1 LSARER
7 RILRRAERATQAAP
21 AANAAL
27 VAVMQNSSAVA
38 AAISSVNLIMFRSFP
53 RWLRHSIFELHYN
66 VEAYHWMVGEVAGKS
81 ARSLHKIIPAHC
93 TTMPH
98 GGFRS
103 RRKTRIISQGLT
115 LQDAGLPDQSLQGNF
130 PAHGQPVDEL
140 ALAEIKGAIIAK
152 LTLAIGKDA
161 GMATR
166 HDWYKAAALALRD
179 RIVHRWLVTDK
190 ANYDAGRKRVYY
202 LSLEFLIGRLFTD
215 ALNNMGLL
223 PVFEA
228 ALGDLGV
235 ALSDLRK
242 CEPDAA
248 LGNGGLGRLAAC
260 FMESMATLA
269 IPAIGYGIRYD
280 FGLFRQIIAQGWQQE
295 YPDEWLGFGNPWE
308 FQRPE
313 VVYHVHFG
321 GTIERVTDAKG
332 RDYAIWHPAETVQ
345 AVAYDTPIVGWRGQ
359 HVNALRL
366 WSARSPDPL
375 KLDVFNTGDYL
386 GASAEEARAESIC
399 KFLYPNDESP
409 AGRELRLR
417 QEYFFV
423 SASLQDLVQ
432 RHLASDGQL
441 RGLASKAAV
450 QLNDTH
456 PSLAV
461 TELMRILVDL
471 HNVPWEEAWQVT
483 VATLSYTN
491 HTLLPEALE
500 TWPVE
505 LFERLLPRHLDIIYR
520 INVAHLALADA
531 RCPGDVEFRAS
542 VSLIDERSGRKV
554 RMGQL
559 AFVGSHRINGVSAMH
574 SDLMKETVF
583 EDLNH
588 LYPGRITNK
597 TNGITFRRWLM
608 LANPKLTGLLREAC
622 GEAVLDDPSQLGL
635 LETRA
640 SDSAFQQQFRG
651 VKHHN
656 KIVLARLIGER
667 LNIKLDPSALFDVQ
681 IKRIHEYKRQLL
693 NIIEAVALYLAI
705 KDEPQRDWVP
715 RVKIFAGKAAASY
728 RYAKLI
734 IKLINDVAETVND
747 DPAIAGRLK
756 IAFLADYNVSLAE
769 VIIPAADL
777 SEQISTAGMEAS
789 GTGNMKLALNGAL
802 TIGTLD
808 GANLEIRDHVGAE
821 NIAIFG
827 MEAMDVVVRRKQG
840 LDATEMIRRSPV
852 LSRAIGA
859 IESGMFSPDDPGRFG
874 SIAHALRHLDHYMV
888 SADFDAYFD
897 AQRGIDARWQVV
909 PAWTRASILNVAR
922 MPWFSSDRTIR
933 EYAEDI
939 WNVPVRS
946 TSPGN
951 LQEASAQRGAT
962 R

>member
-1 LSARER
+1 MKIVQGCPIEVR
-7 RILRRAERATQAAP
+7 RVSIHLKGAYHEAGCGNSILP
-21 AANAAL
+21 DP
-27 VAVMQNSSAVA
+27 S
-38 AAISSVNLIMFRSFP
+38 IPVNL
-53 RWLRHSIFELHYN
+53 
-66 VEAYHWMVGEVAGKS
+66 
-81 ARSLHKIIPAHC
+81 PA
-93 TTMPH
+93 P
-98 GGFRS
+98 
-103 RRKTRIISQGLT
+103 
-115 LQDAGLPDQSLQGNF
+115 
-130 PAHGQPVDEL
+130 GQPFDEL
-140 ALAEIKGAIIAK
+140 ALAEIKSAILAK
-152 LTLAIGKDA
+152 MRLAIGKDA

-179 RIVHRWLVTDK
+179 RIVHRWLTADK
-190 ANYDAGRKRVYY
+190 QSYDAGRKRVYY

-223 PVFEA
+223 TLFEA

-235 ALSDLRK
+235 GLVDLRK

-260 FMESMATLA
+260 FMESMATLG

-280 FGLFRQIIAQGWQQE
+280 FGLFRQIINNGWQQE
-295 YPDEWLGFGNPWE
+295 YPDEWLSFGNPWE

-321 GTIERVTDAKG
+321 GGVEHVEGKG
-332 RDYAIWHPAETVQ
+332 RDRAIWHPAETVQ
-345 AVAYDTPIVGWRGQ
+345 AVAYDTPIVGWRG
-359 HVNALRL
+359 HNVNALRL

-375 KLDVFNTGDYL
+375 RLDVFNSGDYI
-386 GASAEEARAESIC
+386 GAVAEEARAESIC

-423 SASLQDLVQ
+423 SASLQDLVR
-432 RHLASDGQL
+432 RHLEADGQL
-441 RGLASKAAV
+441 RSLAQKVAV

-471 HNVPWEEAWQVT
+471 HNFRWDEAWKIA
-483 VATLSYTN
+483 VAAFSYTN

-505 LFERLLPRHLDIIYR
+505 LFQRLLPRHLEIIYR
-520 INVAHLALADA
+520 INVGHLALAEE
-531 RCPGDVEFRAS
+531 RCPGDVDFRAS
-542 VSLIDERSGRKV
+542 VSLIDEKSGRRV

-574 SDLMKETVF
+574 SELMKETVF
-583 EDLNH
+583 HDLNH

-608 LANPKLTGLLREAC
+608 LANPKLTELLRDTC
-622 GEAVLDDPSQLGL
+622 GEAVLDDPARLQL
-635 LETRA
+635 LEMSA
-640 SDSAFQQQFRG
+640 GEAAFQEKFRD

-656 KIVLARLIGER
+656 KVALARLISEKV
-667 LNIKLDPSALFDVQ
+667 NIIVDPAALFDVQ

-693 NIIEAVALYLAI
+693 NIVEAIALYHAI
-705 KDEPQRDWVP
+705 KDSPHGNWVP

-734 IKLINDVAETVND
+734 IKLINDVAEVVNN

-756 IAFLADYNVSLAE
+756 IAFLPDYNVSLAE

-789 GTGNMKLALNGAL
+789 GTGNMKLALNGAI

-808 GANLEIRDHVGAE
+808 GANIEIRDHVGAE

-827 MEAMDVVVRRKQG
+827 MEAGDVVVRRKQG
-840 LDATEMIRRSPV
+840 LDATDVIRASPS
-852 LSRAIGA
+852 LARAINA
-859 IESGMFSPDDPGRFG
+859 IGNGEFSVDDARRFE

-888 SADFDAYFD
+888 SADFDSYYA
-897 AQRGIDARWQVV
+897 AQRGIDARWQAR
-909 PAWTRASILNVAR
+909 PAWTRTSILNVAR
-922 MPWFSSDRTIR
+922 MAWFSSDRTIA

-939 WNVPVRS
+939 WNVPVNGRGRLES
-946 TSPGN
+946 LEPKA
-951 LQEASAQRGAT
+951 EASRG
-962 R
+962 

>member
-1 LSARER
+1 
-7 RILRRAERATQAAP
+7 
-21 AANAAL
+21 
-27 VAVMQNSSAVA
+27 
-38 AAISSVNLIMFRSFP
+38 
-53 RWLRHSIFELHYN
+53 
-66 VEAYHWMVGEVAGKS
+66 
-81 ARSLHKIIPAHC
+81 
-93 TTMPH
+93 MP
-98 GGFRS
+98 
-103 RRKTRIISQGLT
+103 K
-115 LQDAGLPDQSLQGNF
+115 LPDNF
-130 PAHGQPVDEL
+130 PPESQLVDEL
-140 ALAEIKGAIIAK
+140 SLAEIKSAILAK
-152 LTLAIGKDA
+152 LRLAIGKDV

-179 RIVHRWLVTDK
+179 RIVHRWLTTDK
-190 ANYDAGRKRVYY
+190 QSYDAGNKRVYY

-215 ALNNMGLL
+215 GLNNMGLL

-235 ALSDLRK
+235 GLAELRK

-280 FGLFRQIIAQGWQQE
+280 FGLFRQIIVKGWQQE
-295 YPDEWLGFGNPWE
+295 YPDEWLSFGNPWE
-308 FQRPE
+308 FRRSE
-313 VVYHVHFG
+313 VVHNVHFG
-321 GTIERVTDAKG
+321 GGVEHVETDG
-332 RDYAIWHPAETVQ
+332 RDQAIWRPAETVE

-423 SASLQDLVQ
+423 SASLQDLVN
-432 RHLASDGQL
+432 RHLASDGHL
-441 RGLASKAAV
+441 RGLATKAAV

-461 TELMRILVDL
+461 AELMRILVDL
-471 HNVPWEEAWQVT
+471 HNFRWDNAWQIT

-500 TWPVE
+500 TWPLE
-505 LFERLLPRHLDIIYR
+505 LFERLLPRHLEIIYR
-520 INVAHLALADA
+520 INDAHLKHADA
-531 RCPGDVEFRAS
+531 MCPGDLDFKAS
-542 VSLIDERSGRKV
+542 VSLIDEKSGRRV

-574 SDLMKETVF
+574 SELMKETVF
-583 EDLNH
+583 HELNQ

-608 LANPKLTGLLREAC
+608 LANPRLTALLRDAC
-622 GEAVLDDPSQLGL
+622 GEAVLDDPTQLEL
-635 LETRA
+635 MEARA
-640 SDSAFQQQFRG
+640 SDVAFQQRFRA
-651 VKHHN
+651 VKLQN
-656 KIVLARLIGER
+656 KAALARLIGER
-667 LNIKLDPSALFDVQ
+667 IGIKVDPSALFDVQ

-693 NIIEAVALYLAI
+693 NVIETVALYQSI
-705 KDEPQRDWVP
+705 KDDPNGNWVP

-734 IKLINDVAETVND
+734 IKLINDVAEVVNN
-747 DPAIAGRLK
+747 DPAIGAKLK
-756 IAFLADYNVSLAE
+756 VVFLPDYNVSLAE

-808 GANLEIRDHVGAE
+808 GANIEIRDNVGEE

-827 MEAMDVVVRRKQG
+827 MEAGDVMIRRKQG
-840 LDATEMIRRSPV
+840 LDASDVIRRSPR
-852 LSRAIGA
+852 LARAISA
-859 IESGMFSPDDPGRFG
+859 IESGAFSPGHPARFE
-874 SIAHALRHLDHYMV
+874 SI
-888 SADFDAYFD
+888 
-897 AQRGIDARWQVV
+897 G
-909 PAWTRASILNVAR
+909 
-922 MPWFSSDRTIR
+922 
-933 EYAEDI
+933 
-939 WNVPVRS
+939 
-946 TSPGN
+946 
-951 LQEASAQRGAT
+951 
-962 R
+962 

>member
-1 LSARER
+1 LK
-7 RILRRAERATQAAP
+7 
-21 AANAAL
+21 N
-27 VAVMQNSSAVA
+27 
-38 AAISSVNLIMFRSFP
+38 
-53 RWLRHSIFELHYN
+53 
-66 VEAYHWMVGEVAGKS
+66 
-81 ARSLHKIIPAHC
+81 
-93 TTMPH
+93 
-98 GGFRS
+98 
-103 RRKTRIISQGLT
+103 
-115 LQDAGLPDQSLQGNF
+115 LPDQSQ
-130 PAHGQPVDEL
+130 PAKYPPLNAPVDEL
-140 ALAEIKGAIIAK
+140 ALGEIKSAILAK

-161 GMATR
+161 AMATR

-179 RIVHRWLVTDK
+179 RIVHRWLLSEK
-190 ANYDAGRKRVYY
+190 QSYDEGRKRVYY

-223 PVFEA
+223 PLFDA

-235 ALSDLRK
+235 GLAELRK

-280 FGLFRQIIAQGWQQE
+280 FGLFRQIISHGWQQE

-321 GTIERVTDAKG
+321 GSVEQVTDANG
-332 RDYAIWHPAETVQ
+332 RKRTIWHPAETVQ
-345 AVAYDTPIVGWRGQ
+345 AVAYDTPIVGWRGA

-366 WSARSPDPL
+366 WSARAPDPL

-386 GASAEEARAESIC
+386 GASAEQARAESIC
-399 KFLYPNDESP
+399 KFLYPNDESA

-423 SASLQDLVQ
+423 AASLQDLIK
-432 RHLASDGQL
+432 RHLASEGQL
-441 RGLASKAAV
+441 RGLAQKAAV

-471 HNVPWEEAWQVT
+471 HNFPWDEAWQITTAV
-483 VATLSYTN
+483 LSYTN

-500 TWPVE
+500 TWPLE
-505 LFERLLPRHLDIIYR
+505 LFERMLPRHLDIIYR
-520 INVAHLALADA
+520 INDAHLKLADA

-542 VSLIDERSGRKV
+542 VSLIDERSGRRV

-583 EDLNH
+583 HDLNH

-608 LANPKLTGLLREAC
+608 LANPGLTGLLREVC
-622 GEAVLDDPSQLGL
+622 GEAVLDDPSL
-635 LETRA
+635 LSRLEPLA
-640 SDSAFQQQFRG
+640 GDNAFQQQFRA
-651 VKHHN
+651 VKHRN
-656 KIVLARLIGER
+656 KIALARLIGER
-667 LNIKLDPSALFDVQ
+667 LGVQIDPGALFDVQ

-693 NIIEAVALYLAI
+693 NLLETVALYHAI
-705 KDEPQRDWVP
+705 KDDPQRDWVP

-734 IKLINDVAETVND
+734 IKLINDVAEVVNN
-747 DPAIAGRLK
+747 DPAIGGRLK
-756 IAFLADYNVSLAE
+756 VAFLADYNVSLAE
-769 VIIPAADL
+769 IIIPAADL

-827 MEAMDVVVRRKQG
+827 MEALDVVVRRKQG
-840 LDATEMIRRSPV
+840 LDATDVIRRSPH
-852 LSRAIGA
+852 LAHAIAA
-859 IESGMFSPDDPGRFG
+859 IERGDFSPDDPARFE
-874 SIAHALRHLDHYMV
+874 SVAHALRHLDHYMV
-888 SADFDAYFD
+888 SADFDAYFE

-939 WNVPVRS
+939 WNVPVQPAAQS
-946 TSPGN
+946 SPARQAKG
-951 LQEASAQRGAT
+951 
-962 R
+962 

>member
-1 LSARER
+1 MQDPTFHPQLPGH
-7 RILRRAERATQAAP
+7 P
-21 AANAAL
+21 A
-27 VAVMQNSSAVA
+27 
-38 AAISSVNLIMFRSFP
+38 
-53 RWLRHSIFELHYN
+53 
-66 VEAYHWMVGEVAGKS
+66 
-81 ARSLHKIIPAHC
+81 
-93 TTMPH
+93 
-98 GGFRS
+98 
-103 RRKTRIISQGLT
+103 
-115 LQDAGLPDQSLQGNF
+115 
-130 PAHGQPVDEL
+130 DEL
-140 ALAEIKGAIIAK
+140 AVAEIKSAILTK
-152 LTLAIGKDA
+152 LRLAIGKEA
-161 GMATR
+161 SSATR
-166 HDWYKAAALALRD
+166 YDWYKAAALALRD
-179 RIVHRWLVTDK
+179 RIVHRWLIAEK
-190 ANYDAGRKRVYY
+190 ESYDAGRKRVYY

-223 PVFEA
+223 KVFET
-228 ALGDLGV
+228 ALGDIGPGLGE
-235 ALSDLRK
+235 LRQ

-280 FGLFRQIIAQGWQQE
+280 FGLFRQIINNSWQQE
-295 YPDEWLGFGNPWE
+295 YPDVWLSFGNPWE

-313 VVYHVHFG
+313 VSYHVHFG
-321 GTIERVTDAKG
+321 GTVEHVERDG
-332 RDYAIWHPAETVQ
+332 RDRAIWTPAETVQ

-375 KLDVFNTGDYL
+375 KLDVFNTGDYV
-386 GASAEEARAESIC
+386 GASAEENRAEAIC

-423 SASLQDLVQ
+423 SASLQDLIK
-432 RHLASDGQL
+432 RHLGSDGQL
-441 RGLASKAAV
+441 RNLSQKVAV

-471 HNVPWEEAWQVT
+471 HNYRWDEAWKIT
-483 VATLSYTN
+483 VETLSYTN

-505 LFERLLPRHLDIIYR
+505 LFERLLPRNLEIIYR
-520 INVAHLALADA
+520 INAAHLALAEHRA
-531 RCPGDVEFRAS
+531 PGDIDFRAS
-542 VSLIDERSGRKV
+542 VSLIDEKSGRRV

-574 SDLMKETVF
+574 SDLMRDTVF
-583 EDLNH
+583 HDLNH

-608 LANPKLTGLLREAC
+608 LANPKLAALLCEVC
-622 GEAVLDDPSQLGL
+622 GDGVLDDFSL
-635 LETRA
+635 LDRLEARA
-640 SDSAFQQQFRG
+640 SDNAFQQEFRK

-656 KIVLARLIGER
+656 KIALARLIGER
-667 LNIKLDPSALFDVQ
+667 INVKVDASALFDVQ

-693 NIIEAVALYLAI
+693 NILETVALYQAM
-705 KDEPQRDWVP
+705 KDDPQKDWVP

-734 IKLINDVAETVND
+734 IKLINDVAEVVNND
-747 DPAIAGRLK
+747 ASLGGRLK
-756 IAFLADYNVSLAE
+756 VAFLPDYNVSLAE

-789 GTGNMKLALNGAL
+789 GTGNMKLALNGAV

-808 GANLEIRDHVGAE
+808 GANIEIRDHVGAE

-827 MEAMDVVVRRKQG
+827 MEAGDVMIRRKQG
-840 LDATEMIRRSPV
+840 LDASDVIRNSPQ
-852 LSRAIGA
+852 LARAIEAIGSGA
-859 IESGMFSPDDPGRFG
+859 FSPGEPGRFE
-874 SIAHALRHLDHYMV
+874 SIAHALRYLDHYMV
-888 SADFDAYFD
+888 SADFNSYYET
-897 AQRGIDARWQVV
+897 QRGIDARWQVM

-922 MPWFSSDRTIR
+922 MAWFSSDRTIR
-933 EYAEDI
+933 EYAEEI
-939 WNVPVRS
+939 WNVPVQP
-946 TSPGN
+946 SPVATQG
-951 LQEASAQRGAT
+951 QGKGQGIRGA
-962 R
+962 RA